1 MQLNTGRRDYDH
13 SIRMSFSRMAGSY
26 PTATLRCAQLSPVR
40 SASQGAAHSIW
51 AASFPNKPAGLFGT

>member
-26 PTATLRCAQLSPVR
+26 
-40 SASQGAAHSIW
+40 W
-51 AASFPNKPAGLFGT
+51 PAPEG